1 MKRLF
6 SLLCLVM
13 MACISWA
20 QGMPKDGKTYYI
32 YNDNDSPLYF
42 YNNNGALAMNGS
54 FNEGDPIYL
63 WKVTQTGDNTYTLQ
77 STSDATCYIGFKK
90 MENSPFEWT
99 ISTEGAFE
107 EGNVTL
113 FGTYPDGRNL
123 YYVIKNTGAF
133 DQAAV
138 PFSKAST
145 DFSSDFC
152 FVEANGSSEQGIP
165 ITIQCNLAQARG
177 KFTLQGKTKTGNCQM
192 IYEPGDAET
201 VYLTGESGNAAYRFK
216 GFYLNNENLGTQINV
231 DGLGSVTL
239 NAIFELDIF
248 SQTYGEKWIRFGT
261 VEDINSAA
269 RSNGNDT
276 PMHTTLDVGSE
287 AYLWCFVGS
296 ADSYTI
302 YNRAMGSEVA
312 LSADNAEKGTPTYF
326 TPVAQAKK
334 WRLIDTY
341 ATAASNAGYVITP
354 VGAEDMGINSYGGK
368 TGFPLKFWNAEGAG
382 THWNFERVAERS
394 IIYKLT
400 GTNPYPT
407 NTRVAYLDV
416 QYGSVTSHMSL
427 TTDNSGTTNTLFLP
441 SNEQVTVKENTNY
454 HGYKLQGVEYAED
467 GTITINVEVDPDNKY
482 QYLHYSNSPEGYP
495 YRIPAIMNTSKGVL
509 LSISD
514 YRPAKQDIGFGEVDL
529 ILRRSFDNGQTWDE
543 PKCIADGV
551 PANALDYPHFGYG
564 FGDAAVV
571 ADRESDEVLIICVS
585 GKVPY
590 PQATSSWRPCI
601 ARLRSHDGGETWT
614 SPENITD
621 QFWGADG
628 SLLTDSKN
636 NVDCYS
642 GFFGSGK
649 ILQSRIIKK
658 GDYYRLYAALLC
670 RGNNI
675 AGAYVVYSDDFGQT
689 WNLLSP
695 NTIKACSGSN
705 EPKVEELPNGNIVLS
720 GRKSYG
726 RYFNVFKFDDDTYTT
741 GSWGNPL
748 ESNKQDHGIE
758 VGSNSC
764 NGEILI
770 VYGKRTDGLYDH
782 VYPIALQSLPSGN
795 SRSNVSIWWKQLS
808 FNTTYNYT
816 SELISKG
823 WSQGLQVSKISSAY
837 STMCM
842 QSDNRVAFFFEEGP
856 NEYCMV
862 YVPLTLEEITGGNY
876 RMYDPLVDGIEDIEI
891 MRSGENEN
899 GQWSMV
905 NDQVFDISGRPVTNP
920 TRGLYIRNGKKV
932 QVK

>member
-6 SLLCLVM
+6 SVLCLTM
-13 MACISWA
+13 MACIAWA
-20 QGMPKDGKTYYI
+20 QGMPQDGKTYYI

-42 YNNNGALAMNGS
+42 YNNNGALAVNGT
-54 FNEGDPIYL
+54 FNEGDPAYQ
-63 WKVTQTGDNTYTLQ
+63 WKVTQSGSSYILQ
-77 STSDATCYIGFKK
+77 SASDASCYFGFKE
-90 MENSPFEWT
+90 MTNSPIEWT
-99 ISTEGAFE
+99 ISTTGAYVD
-107 EGNVTL
+107 GNVTL
-113 FGTYPDGRNL
+113 FGPYGTRTCYL
-123 YYVIKNTGAF
+123 VMKNTGAF
-133 DQAAV
+133 DQANGT
-138 PFSKAST
+138 FNKATT

-152 FVEANGSSEQGIP
+152 FVEASAESEKGIP
-165 ITIQCNLAQARG
+165 INIQCNLVQARG

-192 IYEPGDAET
+192 IYEPGDEET

-216 GFYLNNENLGTQINV
+216 GFYLNDENLGTQINV

-239 NAIFELDIF
+239 NAIFELNIF
-248 SQTYGEKWIRFGT
+248 SQAYGEKWIRFGT
-261 VEDINSAA
+261 VEDSNSAA

-276 PMHTTLDVGSE
+276 PTHTTLDVGSE
-287 AYLWCFVGS
+287 AYLWCFVGT
-296 ADSYTI
+296 AESYTL
-302 YNRAMGSEVA
+302 YNRALGSEVA
-312 LSADNAEKGTPTYF
+312 LSADNAEKGTATFF
-326 TPVAQAKK
+326 TPVAQAQK
-334 WRLIDTY
+334 WRLIDSY
-341 ATAASNAGYVITP
+341 ADASSNAGYVITL
-354 VGAEDMGINSYGGK
+354 VGAEEMGINSYGGK
-368 TGFPLKFWNAEGAG
+368 TGYPLKFWNASGAG
-382 THWNFERVAERS
+382 THWNFERVDERT
-394 IIYKLT
+394 ITYHLT
-400 GTNPYPT
+400 GTNPYPTT

-416 QYGSVTSHMSL
+416 LYGGITSHMSL
-427 TTDNSGTTNTLFLP
+427 TIDNDGTTNTLFLP
-441 SNEQVTVKENTNY
+441 SNEQVTVKENVNY
-454 HGYKLQGVEYAED
+454 RGYKLQGVEYAED
-467 GTITINVEVDPDNKY
+467 GAISINIEVDPNNKY
-482 QYLHYSNSPEGYP
+482 QYLHYSNSPQGYP

-590 PQATSSWRPCI
+590 PQATSTWRPCI

-621 QFWGADG
+621 QFWGVEG
-628 SLLTDSKN
+628 SLLTDTKN

-670 RGNNI
+670 RGDNI
-675 AGAYVVYSDDFGQT
+675 AGAYVVYSDDFGET

-695 NTIKACSGSN
+695 NTVKACSGSN

-748 ESNKQDHGIE
+748 ESNKQENGITF
-758 VGSNSC
+758 GQNSC
-764 NGEILI
+764 NGEILL
-770 VYGKRTDGLYDH
+770 VYGKRTDGKYDH
-782 VYPIALQSLPSGN
+782 VYPILLQSIPQGD
-795 SRSNVSIWWKQLS
+795 SRTNVGIWWKQIS
-808 FNTTYNYT
+808 YNTTYNYT
-816 SELISKG
+816 SETISKT
-823 WSQGLQVSKISSAY
+823 WNQGIQVSKISSAY

-842 QSDNRVAFFFEEGP
+842 QSDNRVGFFFEEGP

-862 YVPLTLEEITGGNY
+862 YVPLTLEEITKNEY
-876 RMYDPLVDGIEDIEI
+876 RMYDPLVDGIEEIEI
-891 MRSGENEN
+891 MRSGENED

-905 NDQVFDISGRPVTNP
+905 NDQVFDLSGRRVSNP
-920 TRGLYIRNGKKV
+920 TKGLYIVNGKKV
-932 QVK
+932 YVE